1 MTWIRVMAHWV
12 VGDCGLGKGHTLH
25 IKQKLSCVRF
35 HIHVS
40 DAYVCVISRRNYF
53 KGGRM

>member
-1 MTWIRVMAHWV
+1 MTTHWV
-12 VGDCGLGKGHTLH
+12 VSDCGLGKGHSLH
-25 IKQKLSCVRF
+25 TKQKLSCVRF

-40 DAYVCVISRRNYF
+40 DAYVGGISRRNSF